1 MFSRIKAWG
10 KYVLKIFKPCGISS
24 LSEVDSV
31 IPTTTGSEYMSTA
44 AVATMDSMMT
54 PTVAES
60 SIIQAP
66 QSSVYLPNDPDRI
79 HNGSA
84 ISVESVPIATIH
96 KTRSDIPEAANP
108 IALTTETS
116 ASDMVISGCQTQE
129 ESIKARSAK
138 IKEPMD
144 SGLNIAK
151 ELGPIKDFS
160 YDNGNQFT
168 FTSRIAID
176 GVHDVLTKCTVAYD
190 KNRML
195 RIRAVSG
202 SEKEENELCAI
213 DH

>member
-60 SIIQAP
+60 SDYPGAP
-66 QSSVYLPNDPDRI
+66 VL
-79 HNGSA
+79 
-84 ISVESVPIATIH
+84 

-108 IALTTETS
+108 IALATETS